1 MARGR
6 HKSGACHICGN
17 YGRLSPEHVPP
28 RSAFNDT
35 RIIEYTLESWFTK
48 ESNPKGRIQQGGIK
62 RYTLCTQCNNDTGSW
77 YGSEYVSW
85 AQTCME
91 FLSQVPDNIAEIGIV
106 LQGVYPLRFLK
117 QVVTCFF
124 SIFPNERY
132 AQANPSLVKFVLN
145 KEENTLPSEYQF
157 FVSLYRGPQLRQNP
171 LSGLINPATG
181 EMSILSEI
189 AHPPF
194 ALVMTQGSESRRGTN
209 ITHFKEYKYGDQTD
223 LVLRLKV
230 GEGHTPYPGDYH
242 ISRNTQI

>member
-91 FLSQVPDNIAEIGIV
+91 FLSQVPDNIAQIGIV

-124 SIFPNERY
+124 F
-132 AQANPSLVKFVLN
+132 
-145 KEENTLPSEYQF
+145 
-157 FVSLYRGPQLRQNP
+157 
-171 LSGLINPATG
+171 
-181 EMSILSEI
+181 
-189 AHPPF
+189 
-194 ALVMTQGSESRRGTN
+194 N
-209 ITHFKEYKYGDQTD
+209 I
-223 LVLRLKV
+223 
-230 GEGHTPYPGDYH
+230 
-242 ISRNTQI
+242 S